1 MDIVHRIGIRAP
13 AAQVQAA
20 LATIDGLKISKRD

>member
-13 AAQVQAA
+13 AAQVHAA
-20 LATIDGLKISKRD
+20 LATIDGLAGWC